1 MAAASKSAA
10 FSELSARLNTRS
22 LELYDEAQLVA
33 ELRRL
38 RTRSTAGSAS
48 VVNPRVGGSHG
59 DLAQALAVMEPDRT
73 GLGRGGPGAASV
85 GFCRP
90 ITSRHFRRWRAAQ
103 LRIRQCERL
112 GATLIAEPNPK
123 GLSVPFGAPAGRR
136 TACTGLARP
145 GAGGLG
151 GVLRGIEEDR

>member
-1 MAAASKSAA
+1 MTAASKSAA

-59 DLAQALAVMEPDRT
+59 ARV
-73 GLGRGGPGAASV
+73 
-85 GFCRP
+85 
-90 ITSRHFRRWRAAQ
+90 
-103 LRIRQCERL
+103 
-112 GATLIAEPNPK
+112 
-123 GLSVPFGAPAGRR
+123 
-136 TACTGLARP
+136 RP
-145 GAGGLG
+145 GSGQADA
-151 GVLRGIEEDR
+151 RCKRPCRIHQRAFQSR